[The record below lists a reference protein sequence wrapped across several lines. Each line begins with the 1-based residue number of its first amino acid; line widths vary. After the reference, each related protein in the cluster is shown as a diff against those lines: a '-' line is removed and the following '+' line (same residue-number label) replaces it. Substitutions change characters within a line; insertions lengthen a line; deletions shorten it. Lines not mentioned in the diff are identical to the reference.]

1 MEDSLLEIVKGEVDL
16 MRSAYCEEFTDLRE
30 QDVWDVYRAP
40 DVRVRLGPHHS
51 QGGTLHDHVWV
62 VLRIKTTDS
71 YPHKAAEVEI
81 EKCDGLAKDKV
92 QKLSVLLKKKAS
104 SLAKKGTVVM
114 MELCQMTE
122 SYLGEHARP
131 YKESI
136 YEEMVAGQ
144 EARRQASV
152 EAEKEI
158 MRQKEKKEE
167 EQRTVMREEV
177 ARVKEELKQEE
188 RKRKEQRYW
197 PFNSEAGGEKGHAGE
212 LADSPNHGKLK
223 HRSISECSSESGSGE
238 NQGSNVMRFPL
249 GGKQEC
255 LVIVGKCIWERKNQG
270 CYLYEARDKVTSE
283 RSVIYEWWINSKR
296 TGRKGNYVKIGQE
309 NQVEELVSKFSA
321 QEKEM
326 SSLLRLSHDNLVG
339 YLGMKIN
346 CRQIEGVDVYI
357 LQEYV
362 QGMSMK
368 YYIHHQ
374 IPLNEASLRHITEG
388 TLKALNYLHQNNV
401 VHRDLRDS
409 SIYLDN
415 QSHLVRVADYG
426 VERRIVEAVLEFKN
440 IEVPPLYPQS
450 PGRGG
455 KKGDIYRLGL
465 VILSIHQGRRV
476 QEIVPTLPASLSADF
491 RNFMQKCLALNEQ
504 ERWTAEKLLSHPFIQ
519 VQEKE
524 GDDSDNKRA
533 TSGIY
538 LERGMEEEEESSREG
553 LELSSEPSLLPQNLK
568 TGSLGLRIEK
578 EYKILE
584 FLGKGGFGHVF
595 KVRNTVDDRE
605 YAVKRI
611 PLHEQSDSVRKKI
624 IREVKL
630 LSSLN
635 HENVV
640 RYYTSWIE
648 DLVQESEEDQKVL
661 DESSSSSESE
671 ESSVNVTISQVTSA
685 SDTPED
691 SSSFAKCLEQKAQVE
706 ESEWSVIFYDGVD
719 HASYSRAND
728 TEESDD
734 DDDDDWLMGSLGPML
749 QDSDDDMYDDD
760 KMKDED
766 FSDSQDSVIETD
778 YVDETDAVPS
788 SRQFK
793 KQYLFIQMQLCEK
806 NTLRQAINEHLCMD
820 SDRKWRLF
828 RELVNGLDYIHSQ
841 GLIHRDLKPGNIF
854 LDMDDHVK
862 IGDFGLATAAIKA
875 KTTAGVIPKMD
886 VDDTKDS
893 ALTSQIGT
901 TFYVAPEVNKS
912 KGKVSYTNKVDIYSL
927 GVIFF
932 EMAHPPLTTGMERA
946 KVLFNLRKPEID
958 IPEEFIVKKN
968 ANSVE
973 LIKWLLQHDPQQ
985 RPSTGDIL
993 KSHLL
998 PPPTAEEQKFI
1009 QTLEDKLKNV
1019 RSSDYQEILN
1029 LVFKPCARP
1038 ELEATFEVRHP
1049 VTSDYW
1055 QYWKHD
1061 YLHSLVTA
1069 VFKAH
1074 GGIWVPTTFYVPK
1087 GSFYNDKDN
1096 LVSLMSGR
1104 GELVSA
1110 QYELRYPFA
1119 RFLARNEVKYIRRY
1133 CIDRVQRAFK
1143 VSGIHPKE
1151 SYECAFDIAC
1161 PKKDSVESSARV
1173 ILVAH
1178 DIIQQIIQSRSE
1190 NVLVRVGHLELVHAI
1205 LFHCYVEEKFHPE
1218 VLCLLKEYNCNRIT
1232 LENMWEIFREMG
1244 LARSSIESLKGF
1256 LLLDGPIDEVV
1267 AFLSGKGLTSRR
1279 KNMPNVKQVL
1289 TELNEIVVTSEVFGV
1304 KFEIS
1309 LCPLMV
1315 VDASLYCK
1323 FMCQFL
1329 LNVRKKRMQ
1338 TQELLAQGG
1347 SYEKLILNH
1356 RSKLVEKT
1364 NKDVPYAVGISLFLE
1379 KFASCIG
1386 DITQLTA
1393 AGRRDVSQLVA
1404 ELGSGTAAVTVMV
1417 CAIGPKFL
1425 KERVSIMQGLRKR
1438 KITADHCHCLM
1449 QEEADNVIEE
1459 FRMSNFVL
1467 LTGHET
1473 PSVRVILESAG
1484 RMQDRKVELH
1494 KVVDYIYKNLSSSE
1508 PVSVSLRTDPK
1519 PAGINNYDEDQL
1531 KISYFTR
1538 RHSKNKDASKK
1549 DEQITREVR
1558 AASARWPDIAPK
1570 TQIEVWAVELERKP
1584 LHALGSLDIESVK
1597 YFNEAVSDI
1606 KNMFP
1611 EHKDHLEEICKQLQP
1626 RIFQKK
1632 KADRSCLVLYSLS
1645 CAALKRIL

>member
-1 MEDSLLEIVKGEVDL
+1 MEDSLLEIVKGEVEL
-16 MRSAYCEEFTDLRE
+16 MRSAYCEEFSDLRE
-30 QDVWDVYRAP
+30 QDVWNVYRAP

-71 YPHKAAEVEI
+71 YPHKAAEVEV
-81 EKCDGLAKDKV
+81 EKSDGLAMEKV

-104 SLAKKGTVVM
+104 SLAKKGMVVM

-131 YKESI
+131 CKESI

-158 MRQKEKKEE
+158 MRQREKEEE
-167 EQRTVMREEV
+167 EQRSVMREEV

-197 PFNSEAGGEKGHAGE
+197 PFNSEVGGEKGE
-212 LADSPNHGKLK
+212 SADSPNHGKLK

-238 NQGSNVMRFPL
+238 NQGSNVLCFPL

-255 LVIVGKCIWERKNQG
+255 LVIVGKCIWERRNQG
-270 CYLYEARDKVTSE
+270 CYLFEARDKITSE
-283 RSVIYEWWINSKR
+283 RSIIYEWCINSKR
-296 TGRKGNYVKIGQE
+296 TGRKGNHVKIGQE

-339 YLGMKIN
+339 YLGMKLN
-346 CRQIEGVDVYI
+346 CRQNDGVDVYI

-374 IPLNEASLRHITEG
+374 IPQNEAFLRHITEG

-409 SIYLDN
+409 SIYMDN
-415 QSHLVRVADYG
+415 QSHMVRVADYG

-440 IEVPPLYPQS
+440 IQVAPLYPQS

-455 KKGDIYRLGL
+455 KKGDVYRLGL

-491 RNFMQKCLALNEQ
+491 RNFMQKSLALNEQ
-504 ERWTAEKLLSHPFIQ
+504 ERWTAERLLNHPFIQ

-524 GDDSDNKRA
+524 GNENDNKRA

-538 LERGMEEEEESSREG
+538 LEREMEEEEENSREG
-553 LELSSEPSLLPQNLK
+553 LELSSEPSLPQYLK
-568 TGSLGLRIEK
+568 TGSLGARIEK
-578 EYKILE
+578 DYKILE

-595 KVRNTVDDRE
+595 KVRNIVDDRE

-611 PLHEQSDSVRKKI
+611 PLHEQIDSVRKKI

-648 DLVQESEEDQKVL
+648 DLVQESEEDQRGL
-661 DESSSSSESE
+661 DEGSSPSESE
-671 ESSVNVTISQVTSA
+671 ESSVNNTISQVTSVP
-685 SDTPED
+685 DTQED
-691 SSSFAKCLEQKAQVE
+691 LSPFPKCLEQKAQAE

-719 HASYSRAND
+719 HASYSQANE

-760 KMKDED
+760 KMKDDD

-778 YVDETDAVPS
+778 NVDKTDSAHAVK
-788 SRQFK
+788 QFK

-806 NTLRQAINEHLCMD
+806 NTLRQAINEHLCVD
-820 SDRKWRLF
+820 NDRKWRLF

-875 KTTAGVIPKMD
+875 KTTVGVITKMD

-901 TFYVAPEVNKS
+901 TLYVAPEVNKS

-946 KVLFNLRKPEID
+946 KVLYNLRKPEID
-958 IPEEFIVKKN
+958 IPEEFSVKN
-968 ANSVE
+968 ANSVL

-985 RPSTGDIL
+985 RPSTSDIL

-1029 LVFKPCARP
+1029 LVFKPYARP

-1055 QYWKHD
+1055 QYWKQD

-1178 DIIQQIIQSRSE
+1178 DIIQQIIQARSE

-1205 LFHCYVEEKFHPE
+1205 LFHCNVEEKFHPE
-1218 VLCLLKEYNCNRIT
+1218 VLCLLKEYNCKRIT

-1244 LARSSIESLKGF
+1244 LARSSVESLRGF
-1256 LLLDGPIDEVV
+1256 LFPDGPIEDVM
-1267 AFLSGKGLTSRR
+1267 ASLIAKGLTSRR
-1279 KNMPNVKQVL
+1279 KSALNVKQVL
-1289 TELNEIVVTSEVFGV
+1289 AELNEVVVTSNVFGV

-1329 LNVRKKRMQ
+1329 LNVRKKHMQ

-1379 KFASCIG
+1379 KFASCIC

-1393 AGRRDVSQLVA
+1393 AGRRDVPQLVA

-1417 CAIGPKFL
+1417 CAIGQKFL
-1425 KERVSIMQGLRKR
+1425 QERVNIVRGLRKR
-1438 KITADHCHCLM
+1438 KITADHCHCLT
-1449 QEEADNVIEE
+1449 QEEADNVKEE
-1459 FRMSNFVL
+1459 FRMTNFVV

-1473 PSVRVILESAG
+1473 PSVRVFLESAW
-1484 RMQDRKVELH
+1484 RNQDRKVDLD
-1494 KVVDYIYKNLSSSE
+1494 KVVEYIYKNLSSSE
-1508 PVSVSLRTDPK
+1508 PASLSSRTDSK
-1519 PAGINNYDEDQL
+1519 AAGVSNYDEDQL
-1531 KISYFTR
+1531 KITYFTR

-1597 YFNEAVSDI
+1597 YFTEAVSDI

-1626 RIFQKK
+1626 RIFQKR

-1645 CAALKRIL
+1645 SGALKRIL